1 MNSTQI
7 NPDADDYYSRL
18 GVSPDAGKQAIRKAG
33 KRAYKKYHP
42 DQSDSSSAR
51 ETFLRVKRAR
61 DTLSDSKLR
70 RRYDEFYA
78 ELEPF
83 AATKAFEN
91 WDRTSKT
98 EPIEKFI
105 DEFRGKERSDDR
117 DIDTTSD
124 SDISPFNQNN
134 ESSSI
139 MGESFDENDFD
150 DPDKD
155 DSTES
160 SEDSVYDDHSV
171 PHPENEL
178 DDTSLYN
185 QEDNSNSDN
194 SSSNLSSDIQETG
207 LDKGD
212 LWAIT
217 TKIDNPI
224 ITDGSGEV
232 SYHED
237 RNVVSIEGAFKYE
250 VLVNLETGHVSVPNQ
265 KAVFVDKFLRSIR
278 ARYNRED
285 NVLTVSSLRRD
296 EGLSGVDIGL
306 MGGYRDETD
315 QPEEQL
321 RDDTTPY
328 DNSKGS
334 PSERDPRHTDLD
346 SHGHS
351 KSTEKTSSETE
362 TDSSTTDWGFLSFG
376 LWPLSFIV
384 TTTILMLHIHGYI
397 SLSYP
402 MLGFIMFC
410 MIVLFGICLFG
421 GLFLILGVIVMVGKY
436 ILSGL
441 WWFE

>member
-1 MNSTQI
+1 MNSTDI
-7 NPDADDYYSRL
+7 NPSADDYYSRL

-33 KRAYKKYHP
+33 KKAYKKYHP
-42 DQSDSSSAR
+42 DQNDSSSAR
-51 ETFLRVKRAR
+51 ETFFRVKRAR

-78 ELEPF
+78 ELDPF

-105 DEFRGKERSDDR
+105 DEFRREERSEDR

-124 SDISPFNQNN
+124 SDVLPFNDKD
-134 ESSSI
+134 ESSSTT
-139 MGESFDENDFD
+139 GESVDED
-150 DPDKD
+150 DSDDLNKD

-160 SEDSVYDDHSV
+160 SGDSAYGNHSV
-171 PHPENEL
+171 PHPEYDS

-185 QEDNSNSDN
+185 PENNSNSSG
-194 SSSNLSSDIQETG
+194 SSPNPSSDIQETG

-237 RNVVSIEGAFKYE
+237 RNAVSIEESFKYD
-250 VLVNLETGHVSVPNQ
+250 VLVSLETGHVSVPNQ

-285 NVLTVSSLRRD
+285 NVLNVSSLHRD
-296 EGLSGVDIGL
+296 EGLSGVDIDL
-306 MGGYRDETD
+306 TGGGGDETG
-315 QPEEQL
+315 QPEEDFD
-321 RDDTTPY
+321 DDTTSY

-346 SHGHS
+346 SRSHS

-362 TDSSTTDWGFLSFG
+362 TDSSTIDWGLLSFG
-376 LWPLSFIV
+376 LWPLLLII
-384 TTTILMLHIHGYI
+384 TTTIFMLEVHGYI
-397 SLSYP
+397 SLSLP
-402 MLGFIMFC
+402 TVGFLLFC
-410 MIVLFGICLFG
+410 MLVLSVFCLG
-421 GLFLILGVIVMVGKY
+421 GLLFSILVVIVMLGEY
-436 ILSGL
+436 ILSWL
-441 WWFE
+441 W